1 MVSGAAATE
10 KNAILIDHTCKVQEF
25 FAMIFSY
32 GERHTYFLASFSVIR
47 KRSHGIL
54 VYFSSIKVCLDNA
67 FLDNEPGH
75 CKLASANQIAL
86 T

>member
-10 KNAILIDHTCKVQEF
+10 SDYAILIDHTCKVQEF

-32 GERHTYFLASFSVIR
+32 GERHSYFLVSVIR
-47 KRSHGIL
+47 KHFHGIL

-67 FLDNEPGH
+67 FLDNEPDH